1 MPQIKLIVLLDILY
15 IMTAVN
21 KKKLSPRSVSRS
33 LVVQGLYHYQTNPK
47 SASEIE
53 DFLYNNHADF
63 YARANY
69 ELLHAI
75 LDSAINNFDD
85 FLQAYAQYSSRHVK
99 EINLVEQAI
108 LVSAAVELT
117 ENMSVPAP
125 VVINEAVEL
134 AKLYGAEDSYKFIN
148 GLVDKLA
155 QEKRTQEMQIFKSKS
170 RG

>member
-1 MPQIKLIVLLDILY
+1 MSI
-15 IMTAVN
+15 TN

-33 LVVQGLYHYQTNPK
+33 LVVQGLYHFQTNPK

-53 DFLYNNHADF
+53 DFLSTNHSDF

-69 ELLHAI
+69 ELLHSI
-75 LDSAINNFDD
+75 LDSAINNFDG
-85 FLQAYAQYSSRHVK
+85 FLQDYARFSSRHVK

-108 LVSAAVELT
+108 LVSAAVELA

-155 QEKRTQEMQIFKSKS
+155 QEKRAEEMQIFKAKS
-170 RG
+170 RF